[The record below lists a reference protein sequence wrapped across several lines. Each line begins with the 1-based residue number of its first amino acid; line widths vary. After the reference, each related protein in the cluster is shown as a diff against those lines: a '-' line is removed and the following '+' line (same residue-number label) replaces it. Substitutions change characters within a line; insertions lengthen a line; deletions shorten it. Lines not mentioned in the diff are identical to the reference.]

1 MSDKIY
7 QAFWNEVLRLIRE
20 EYIEKNKEDEY
31 KIWFNMEYVRDTLT
45 EITVAV
51 PSDFMW
57 AKMVELGYVG
67 AVEDKI
73 TELTGQ
79 KITVNYIAK
88 NKIKNS
94 KPVSP
99 EEKGTK
105 ESVTISAPTEISVQV
120 VNTESPSENIIRKTE
135 QKTLSETE
143 EPTARQETRKTHS
156 YIPVFSAL
164 ENPEE
169 EESKAEK
176 DTENSKIYPSEFEN
190 HYTLKKH
197 PQLREEYTFES
208 FVPGENSEFLYNA
221 CLAIAK
227 NPGIKWNPL
236 LIYGG
241 VGLGKTHLMQ
251 SIGNYLYKERNG
263 NIKICYISA
272 ENFTNEFT
280 NSIREGTT
288 DKFKAKYRKLDLL
301 LLDDIHFLQDKE
313 ATQEELFHTFEA
325 LDGNKSQMVFT
336 CDRPI
341 TELKGI
347 EDRLRTRFTHGLS
360 IDLIPPNYE
369 TRRAILQKKLNILEK
384 NIPADVVDYIAKYV
398 QTNVRDLESCM
409 QKIVG
414 YAELLS
420 KPLTIE
426 IAQKQLRDI
435 FSQPASGS
443 ISVETI
449 QKVVADHYNISLSD
463 IKSKKR
469 NKKFV
474 IPRQIAIYIA
484 RQITEF
490 SFPELGN
497 EFGGRDHT
505 TAMHSYEKVVDQLKT
520 DSVLDT
526 TIQMLIREIKDYK
539 K

>member
-143 EPTARQETRKTHS
+143 EPTARQEARKTHS

-190 HYTLKKH
+190 HYPLKKH

-505 TAMHSYEKVVDQLKT
+505 TAMHSYEKVVEQLKT